1 MRAESGLGD
10 SSIRA
15 FATPPLASPYSIF
28 DFQRVGSS
36 AVDPRTGYLYVA
48 NNEESDSEIGR
59 ITIYDPARSSVVG
72 FIHDVTGPMVFD
84 PTHGELVVL
93 HGTGAT
99 FVNTTTNHVVATI
112 SGLAPGGWRHPVLAL
127 DPVDGLVYAAQ
138 NFQSSGTIWLGS
150 TIEVLSLRLHS
161 AVAHIDGLW
170 WTEGMTYNPR
180 DGNLYVANVIGRM
193 TVFDPRTNALVA
205 TLSGLDGPNQI
216 AYNPADGN
224 LYIASNNGRYVNQS
238 GSWRLVCTAALA
250 IVDPRTL
257 QVIGNITGFH
267 PLCHGPDYV
276 VYDPDDGRLYVA
288 NATAIVAVDPKT
300 RALGW
305 EVSGL
310 SYPGP
315 LTYDPANHHIYAGDG
330 DGILDLDPSARRVSS
345 IGHDYASPS
354 TVAYDS
360 TRNRIYAANQASTSV
375 IVIDGATNRIVGRLG
390 GFKSPDSVTYDL
402 ATDQLFVGNERN
414 SSLSVVDLKTN
425 RMVRTIPGVL
435 PWAVLYDSR
444 TDRLFVSTD
453 AGMSVISGPTN
464 SVVANLTAYG
474 SLTPMAVDPV
484 HGRLFALTHPIPFSP
499 GPFHLMAFD
508 TGNLKLIWDA
518 NVTKLGILSLAF
530 DAQNGNLYAGLWGS
544 AGIAVIDS
552 TTGSVLTRIP
562 GPSMPVSVLFNPANG
577 YLYAADS
584 PGYGILWVIDGS
596 TNRVVGKVVLPVEPN
611 RMVYDEANQEIYV
624 AASLSLIGG
633 VVVAVPSLQYPGETS
648 VLSVAAPGVG
658 ASVFVTV
665 VVLFW
670 LRIRVRRRGDGGSR

>member
-10 SSIRA
+10 SSIRT
-15 FATPPLASPYSIF
+15 FATPPLAGPYSIF
-28 DFQRVGSS
+28 NFQRIGSS

-48 NNEESDSEIGR
+48 NNEESESETGR

-84 PTHGELVVL
+84 PTQGELVVL
-93 HGTGAT
+93 HGSGAV
-99 FVNTTTNHVVATI
+99 FVSTTTNQVVATVP
-112 SGLAPGGWRHPVLAL
+112 GLAPGGWRHPVLAL

-170 WTEGMTYNPR
+170 WTEGMMYNPR
-180 DGNLYVANVIGRM
+180 DGNLYVANVLGRM

-205 TLSGLDGPNQI
+205 TFSGLDGPNQI
-216 AYNPADGN
+216 AYNPDDGN

-238 GSWRLVCTAALA
+238 GSWKLVCTAALA

-257 QVIGNITGFH
+257 QVIGNITGFQ
-267 PLCHGPDYV
+267 PRCSGPDYV
-276 VYDPDDGRLYVA
+276 VYNPDDGRLYVA

-300 RALGW
+300 RAFGW
-305 EVSGL
+305 VVSGL

-315 LTYDPANHHIYAGDG
+315 LTYDPANHRIYAGDG

-354 TVAYDS
+354 AVAYDS
-360 TRNRIYAANQASTSV
+360 TRDLIYAANWVSTSV
-375 IVIDGATNRIVGRLG
+375 VVIDGATNRIVGRLG
-390 GFKSPDSVTYDL
+390 GFKSPDSVTYDQ
-402 ATDQLFVGNERN
+402 AADELFVGNEQN
-414 SSLSVVDLKTN
+414 STLSVVDLKTN
-425 RMVRTIPGVL
+425 RTVRTIPGVL

-444 TDRLFVSTD
+444 NGRLFVSTD
-453 AGMSVISGPTN
+453 AGMSVISGTTN

-474 SLTPMAVDPV
+474 SLTPMAVDSI
-484 HGRLFALTHPIPFSP
+484 HGRLFALTHPTSFSP
-499 GPFHLMAFD
+499 VPFHLMAFD
-508 TGNLKLIWDA
+508 TGNLNLLWDA
-518 NVTKLGILSLAF
+518 NVTNLGILSLAF
-530 DAQNGNLYAGLWGS
+530 DPLNGNLYAGLWGS

-552 TTGSVLTRIP
+552 TTGRVLTSIP
-562 GPSMPVSVLFNPANG
+562 GPFLPVSILFNPANG
-577 YLYAADS
+577 YLYVSDS
-584 PGYGILWVIDGS
+584 PGYGILWVMDGS
-596 TNRVVGKVVLPVEPN
+596 SNRVVGKVVLPDEPN
-611 RMVYDEANQEIYV
+611 GMVYDEANREIYV
-624 AASLSLIGG
+624 AAGRSLVGG

-648 VLSVAAPGVG
+648 ELSVAAPGVG

-665 VVLFW
+665 LVLLW
-670 LRIRVRRRGDGGSR
+670 LRIRVRRRGNGGLR